1 MTMTDRF
8 RFIQAQSKQHT
19 RGPRHRLASARGVA
33 LVIALILLIVIT
45 ISSMMIMRSS
55 LFSDMVSKNMRS
67 QNLAMQ
73 AAEIA
78 LRFCERQVADSTA
91 GFRVFALNNSA
102 ITDEWQLAAN
112 WTAASNRVNTV
123 PAAFIGATVNFPVA
137 PECIVRRLS
146 YEEAYD
152 GAAVPR
158 NAAKP
163 EDRGVPP
170 EYIFFF
176 RITARGYSPDY
187 ERDANGNAVSGA
199 EIWLQS
205 TVRGTL

>member
-1 MTMTDRF
+1 MSVTDRSMSTPS
-8 RFIQAQSKQHT
+8 RQAAERSGDRPAQS
-19 RGPRHRLASARGVA
+19 RGVA

-78 LRFCERQVADSTA
+78 LRFCERQVADGAA

-102 ITDEWQLAAN
+102 VVNEWQLATN

-123 PAAFIGATVNFPVA
+123 PAAFLGAAVNFPVP